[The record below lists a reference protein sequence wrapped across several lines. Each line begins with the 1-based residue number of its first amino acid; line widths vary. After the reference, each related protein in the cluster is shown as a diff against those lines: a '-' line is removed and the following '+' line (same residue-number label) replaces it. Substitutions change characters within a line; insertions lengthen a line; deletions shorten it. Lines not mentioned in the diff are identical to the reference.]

1 MKMLKRQLP
10 SLLVFTICVAIL
22 ICIFPQ
28 VIFDLNAYLFGGGGD
43 SIKNYFVPSWYAN
56 YDQGLTFT
64 GMFYP
69 LTEHVLFPEGPFMGW
84 MIGGL
89 KSLGIPVEN
98 NVVGI
103 INFGMFLSYPL
114 AALFLFK
121 ILRHY
126 SNSIVW
132 SIIIS
137 IIIASLSPQFD
148 RFTGHYSLAYMC
160 IIPMLWWFTIQFI
173 EKEKKIYG
181 IVLLFFLLIIGFVH
195 AYFLAI
201 GTLFISSYALALLWF
216 QRKWDKKYIMAILVA
231 ILPLIIY
238 MGFASLTDSVD
249 DRHSRP
255 YGFYRYHA
263 DLKSIL
269 LPHSGYLY
277 DFLQTIKSFKNQ
289 RYEGW
294 AYIGLFGVLFIIFSL
309 TRIVTTKFRK
319 DNSFIKRSTNVHMKA
334 ALLASVALLVVAFCP
349 FKLGLEWFVEL
360 VKPLRQFRSLGRLA
374 WIFFYVF
381 SIFYGVQMIY
391 LFRDLTTKKK
401 KGLLYVL
408 ACSFLLISMFEGY
421 SHLKHTSAQINKY
434 KTANIFNRNQDTFNS
449 ILSDNNYSAL
459 DFQSILVFPYFNIG
473 NEKIY
478 IDGKDNSL
486 FHACKAS
493 FETKLPLSELYSS
506 RSSIS
511 QSLQLLSLVSH
522 PYLPKPIL
530 NQFPN
535 QKPILLIVSSDK
547 LTDRELEIIHLSELL
562 GSSGNIHLYKL
573 ELDDLASQNV
583 TLQQE
588 FLNNVS
594 EWTQH
599 NHTFS
604 TSNKKNFE
612 LFYSDSLRPFEN
624 GVYSRN
630 DIVIWDDQ
638 LPFKIDSITQIEFSF
653 WLKVDDLTSGLHE
666 YFFSSYDE
674 KNEQQIRINLNPK
687 LGTDVYKNWVRL
699 SHVTALDPNTSRIKI
714 EVKGNHITYD
724 SFWIRNISEE
734 VIWYNK
740 ETDQMIW
747 NNFPLNAY

>member
-1 MKMLKRQLP
+1 MLKQQLP

-103 INFGMFLSYPL
+103 INFCMFLSYPL

-160 IIPMLWWFTIQFI
+160 IVPMLWWFTIQFI
-173 EKEKKIYG
+173 EKGNKWYG
-181 IVLLFFLLIIGFVH
+181 IILFCFLLIIGFVH

-201 GTLFISSYALALLWF
+201 GTLFISSYALALLYLAK
-216 QRKWDKKYIMAILVA
+216 KWDKKFVLAILVA
-231 ILPLIIY
+231 VLPLLIY
-238 MGFASLTDSVD
+238 MVFASVTDAVD

-269 LPHSGYLY
+269 LPHSGYWF
-277 DFLQTIKSFKNQ
+277 DFLQSIQSFKNQ

-294 AYIGLFGVLFIIFSL
+294 AYIGLYGVLFIIFSL
-309 TRIVTTKFRK
+309 VQLLITKFRK
-319 DNSFIKRSTNVHMKA
+319 VSTRESRNTNIHLKA

-381 SIFYGVQMIY
+381 SVFYGIYMIN
-391 LFRDLTTKKK
+391 LFRDLTAKKK

-449 ILSDNNYSAL
+449 ILSDNNYTAS

-547 LTDRELEIIHLSELL
+547 LSDRELEIIQLSESV

-573 ELDDLASQNV
+573 ELDDLKSQNV
-583 TLQQE
+583 TRQDE
-588 FLNNVS
+588 FLNNTSDWFPHNSVFSSS
-594 EWTQH
+594 EEE
-599 NHTFS
+599 
-604 TSNKKNFE
+604 NFE
-612 LFYSDSLRPFEN
+612 TDLLR
-624 GVYSRN
+624 
-630 DIVIWDDQ
+630 
-638 LPFKIDSITQIEFSF
+638 
-653 WLKVDDLTSGLHE
+653 LTKT
-666 YFFSSYDE
+666 F
-674 KNEQQIRINLNPK
+674 
-687 LGTDVYKNWVRL
+687 
-699 SHVTALDPNTSRIKI
+699 
-714 EVKGNHITYD
+714 
-724 SFWIRNISEE
+724 
-734 VIWYNK
+734 
-740 ETDQMIW
+740 
-747 NNFPLNAY
+747 